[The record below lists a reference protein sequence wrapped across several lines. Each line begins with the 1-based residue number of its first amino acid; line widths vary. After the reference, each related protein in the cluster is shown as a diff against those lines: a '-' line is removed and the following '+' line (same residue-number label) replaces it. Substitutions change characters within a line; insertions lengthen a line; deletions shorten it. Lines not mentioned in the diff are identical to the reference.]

1 MELSCGVV
9 TDEEGDLREE
19 LARLRRRS
27 RLRRE
32 GSSMALIEVDL
43 QGGITM
49 WNRRAEQV
57 FGWTEAEA
65 LGQSF
70 AVLMTPAGRAQ
81 IEAQLPALLRG
92 EPLRSRWTN
101 VRKDGAEIVC
111 EWNHVVLPDEQG
123 APESIACEARDVTAE
138 VALQRR
144 QDLMRAL
151 ADHLPLG
158 IFAKGPDGRHL
169 YANTA
174 FAASLGRTPEEVVG
188 IDDFALFEPEIAAD
202 LRRND
207 LEIAAGGRV
216 MTREDAGV
224 GPHVGRMYWTL
235 KFPLLGDGGEVV
247 AVCGIIQDITDRKQ
261 TEQAREELQ
270 AAVIASQQTLLAE
283 LSSPLIPLADGV
295 LAMPLIGTIDAARA
309 EHIVEALLAGVSAQR
324 ARTVILDI
332 TGVRTIDTR
341 VAAALLR
348 AAGAVRLLGA
358 EAVLTG
364 IGPEVA
370 QTLVGLGVELRGV
383 TTLASLRAGIEYA
396 RRRR

>member
-1 MELSCGVV
+1 MV
-9 TDEEGDLREE
+9 TDDGDLREE

-27 RLRRE
+27 RARRD
-32 GSSMALIEVDL
+32 GSSMALIEIDL
-43 QGGITM
+43 QGTITM

-57 FGWTEAEA
+57 FGWAEAEV

-70 AVLMTPAGRAQ
+70 AVLVTTAGRAQ
-81 IEAQLPALLRG
+81 IEAHLPAMMRG
-92 EPLRSRWTN
+92 EPLHSRWIN

-111 EWNHVVLPDEQG
+111 DWNHVVLRDDQG
-123 APESIACEARDVTAE
+123 APESIACEAREVTAE

-144 QDLMRAL
+144 QALMQAL

-174 FAASLGRTPEEVVG
+174 FAASLGRTPEQIVG
-188 IDDFALFEPEIAAD
+188 VDDFALFEPGIAAD

-207 LEIAAGGRV
+207 LEIAAGGEV
-216 MTREDAGV
+216 MSREDSGV

-235 KFPLLGDGGEVV
+235 KFPLLGDNGEVV
-247 AVCGIIQDITDRKQ
+247 AICGIIQDITDRKQ
-261 TEQAREELQ
+261 AEQAREELQ

-309 EHIVEALLAGVSAQR
+309 EHIVEALLTGVTERR

-341 VAAALLR
+341 VAEALVR

-358 EAVLTG
+358 EAILTG

-370 QTLVGLGVELRGV
+370 FTLVGLGVDLGGV
-383 TTLASLRAGIEYA
+383 KTLASLRAGIEHA
-396 RRRR
+396 LRRR

>member
-9 TDEEGDLREE
+9 TEDLDLREE
-19 LARLRRRS
+19 LARLRRTS
-27 RLRRE
+27 RQRRE
-32 GSSMALIEVDL
+32 GSSMALIEIDL
-43 QGGITM
+43 QGTITM

-57 FGWTEAEA
+57 FGWAEAEV

-70 AVLMTPAGRAQ
+70 AVLVTAAGRAQ
-81 IEAQLPALLRG
+81 IEAQMPAMMRG
-92 EPLRSRWTN
+92 ESLQSRWTN

-111 EWNHVVLPDEQG
+111 EWNYVVLRDEQG
-123 APESIACEARDVTAE
+123 APESIACEAREVTAE

-144 QDLMRAL
+144 QALMQAL

-174 FAASLGRTPEEVVG
+174 FAASLGRTPAEIVG
-188 IDDFALFEPEIAAD
+188 VDDFALFEPGIAAD

-207 LEIAAGGRV
+207 LEIAGGSKV
-216 MTREDAGV
+216 MSREDSGV
-224 GPHVGRMYWTL
+224 GPHAGRMYWTL
-235 KFPLLGDGGEVV
+235 KFPLRGDAGELV
-247 AVCGIIQDITDRKQ
+247 AICGIIQDITDRKQ
-261 TEQAREELQ
+261 AEQAREELQ

-309 EHIVEALLAGVSAQR
+309 ERVVEALLAGVIAQR
-324 ARTVILDI
+324 ARTVILDV

-341 VAAALLR
+341 VAEALAR

-358 EAVLTG
+358 EAILTG

-370 QTLVGLGVELRGV
+370 TTLVGLGVDLGGV
-383 TTLASLRAGIEYA
+383 RTLASLRAGIEHA

>member
-1 MELSCGVV
+1 MELSCRVV
-9 TDEEGDLREE
+9 TEEEGDLREE

-32 GSSMALIEVDL
+32 GSCMALIEIDL
-43 QGGITM
+43 QGTITL

-57 FGWTEAEA
+57 FGWTEAEV
-65 LGQSF
+65 LGQGF
-70 AVLMTPAGRAQ
+70 AVLVTAAGRAQ
-81 IEAQLPALLRG
+81 IEAHLPAMMRG
-92 EPLRSRWTN
+92 EPLHSRWIN

-111 EWNHVVLPDEQG
+111 DWNHVVLRDEHG
-123 APESIACEARDVTAE
+123 APESIACEAREVTAE

-144 QDLMRAL
+144 QALMQAL

-174 FAASLGRTPEEVVG
+174 FAASLGRTPAEVVG
-188 IDDFALFEPEIAAD
+188 VDDFALFEPAIAED

-207 LEIAAGGRV
+207 REIAAGGKV
-216 MTREDAGV
+216 MSREDSGV
-224 GPHVGRMYWTL
+224 GPHAGRMYWTL
-235 KFPLLGDGGEVV
+235 KFPLLADSGEVV
-247 AVCGIIQDITDRKQ
+247 AICGIIQDITARKQ
-261 TEQAREELQ
+261 AEQAREELQ

-309 EHIVEALLAGVSAQR
+309 EHIVEALLTGVTERR

-341 VAAALLR
+341 VAETLVR

-358 EAVLTG
+358 EAILTG

-370 QTLVGLGVELRGV
+370 FTLVGLGVDLRGV
-383 TTLASLRAGIEYA
+383 TTLASLRAGIEHA
-396 RRRR
+396 RRR